1 MRQILITILATL
13 TMVFFSACGY
23 TGGEKTTEQTT
34 KVAENQAATPAN
46 KILVAYFSCTGN
58 TKKAALEVAEILK
71 ADTFEIVP
79 AEPYTPDDLNYN
91 VDNCRANV
99 EQKNSDARP
108 EIKSKLENPAQY
120 KTIVIAFPIWWGAE
134 PRIIDTFIE
143 SYDLT
148 GKTIVPVCTSNGSE
162 IQASVKNL
170 QTLCNGATVK
180 DGKRLGIISKDEVK
194 TWLHSLNL

>member
-1 MRQILITILATL
+1 MKKIFSIFLAALTICLMT
-13 TMVFFSACGY
+13 ACGSSAD
-23 TGGEKTTEQTT
+23 K
-34 KVAENQAATPAN
+34 NSPSPAAQDN

-79 AEPYTPDDLNYN
+79 EKPYTSEDLDYN
-91 VDNCRANV
+91 VENCRANV

-108 EIKSKLENPAQY
+108 AIAKKIDAAQY

-134 PRIIDTFIE
+134 PRIIDTFVE
-143 SYDLT
+143 SCDLA
-148 GKTIVPVCTSNGSE
+148 GKVVVPVCTSGGSD
-162 IQASVKNL
+162 IITATKNL
-170 QTLCNGATVK
+170 QALCKGATVK

-194 TWLHSLNL
+194 TWLDSLKL